1 MNRVAHAVNGGLGR
15 TARIAL
21 LLATLLGL
29 TAMHTLGHA
38 GPHLPN
44 GHQHAPAAEHAA
56 TMPMLSAV
64 NTAALTGCA
73 GDGCAVLLT
82 GSGHDHGGMDGWAI
96 CLAVL
101 VAFAVIV
108 LVAMLLTRRRANA
121 SPSRH
126 RATRRAGPRAPPPRP
141 FGLTLATVSV
151 LRT

>member
-1 MNRVAHAVNGGLGR
+1 MAHAVNGGLGR

-38 GPHLPN
+38 GPHLPD
-44 GHQHAPAAEHAA
+44 GHQHVPAAEHVA
-56 TMPMLSAV
+56 TMPVLSAV
-64 NTAALTGCA
+64 NTAALDALTGCA
-73 GDGCAVLLT
+73 GDGCAMLLT

-121 SPSRH
+121 SPARP